1 MEPWD
6 PENSNWAPPEIILIL
21 FVKQI
26 LTIKRWDIYV
36 ENVGFWIEKI
46 KFRNVFFSFLCKSGL
61 TLSPIHIFVAF
72 FTYSEEVVAY

>member
-6 PENSNWAPPEIILIL
+6 PENSNCPPPEIILIL

-26 LTIKRWDIYV
+26 LTIKRWDMYV
-36 ENVGFWIEKI
+36 ENVGFWLEKI
-46 KFRNVFFSFLCKSGL
+46 KFRDIFFSFLCKSRL

-72 FTYSEEVVAY
+72 STYSEEVVAY